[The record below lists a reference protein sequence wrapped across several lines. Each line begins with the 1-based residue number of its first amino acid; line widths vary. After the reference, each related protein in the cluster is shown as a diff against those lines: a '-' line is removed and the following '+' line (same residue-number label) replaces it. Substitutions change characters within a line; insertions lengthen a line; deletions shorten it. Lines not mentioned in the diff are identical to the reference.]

1 VRYTRLVHVG
11 LVAFVFV
18 ERAKDY
24 GGVHLGVPARS
35 VSILSDLIDEVSRTL
50 GHSRRVDLDPVPT
63 DLPAGI
69 ADRPYRDLASLR
81 LGSSTDGGNRI
92 VVKGESALVSLSA
105 TSLQLLQDEI
115 VRSGEGQGD
124 VGLAGDSGDWSDRL
138 WCWPLA

>member
-1 VRYTRLVHVG
+1 VRYIRLVDVG

-24 GGVHLGVPARS
+24 GGVHLGAPARS
-35 VSILSDLIDEVSRTL
+35 VSILSALIDEVGRTL
-50 GHSRRVDLDPVPT
+50 GHSRRVDLNPVPP
-63 DLPAGI
+63 DLPARI

-81 LGSSTDGGNRI
+81 LGSSTDGSNRI
-92 VVKGESALVSLSA
+92 VVKGDAALISLSA
-105 TSLQLLQDEI
+105 TGLQLLQDEI
-115 VRSGEGQGD
+115 VRSGKGKGD